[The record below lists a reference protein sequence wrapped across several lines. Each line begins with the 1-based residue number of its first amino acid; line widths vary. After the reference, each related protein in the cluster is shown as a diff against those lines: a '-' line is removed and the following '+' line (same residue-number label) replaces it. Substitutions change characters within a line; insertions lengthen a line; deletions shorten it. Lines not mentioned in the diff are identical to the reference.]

1 MAREGLSK
9 DTGAETLREG
19 STCSL
24 EDANPP
30 VRGQSDCR
38 GRLPPSVGA
47 VPGGY
52 PGGMDT
58 RGKQQGHA
66 QVSSEV
72 EGFGVFLLC
81 LSGNELD

>member
-38 GRLPPSVGA
+38 GRLPPLS
-47 VPGGY
+47 GGS
-52 PGGMDT
+52 T
-58 RGKQQGHA
+58 RGVSGRDGHPGEA
-66 QVSSEV
+66 AGPCPGELRSGGVWGIPVVSQR
-72 EGFGVFLLC
+72 
-81 LSGNELD
+81 